1 MKKAIVY
8 IILLIIFSSGCKYF
22 EKKRLFSKGVDTML
36 NYVAEMEENELEDT
50 TDFYTG
56 LGDIET
62 ESEISTDSLNNL
74 YQENP
79 TFNSKKFHMI
89 VGCFLIP
96 QNAERYSDKIK
107 DKGYSSE
114 IIIRNDGFHMVTA
127 NAYDNFREGV
137 NDIPRFRSEITQQ
150 AWLYIKR

>member
-8 IILLIIFSSGCKYF
+8 FILTGLLFLGCKSF
-22 EKKRLFSKGVDTML
+22 EKKKLFSKGVDTML
-36 NYVAEMEENELEDT
+36 NYAAELDETKEKDS
-50 TDFYTG
+50 TDYYSG

-62 ESEISTDSLNNL
+62 ESDISADSINSL

-79 TFNSKKFHMI
+79 TFGSKKFYMI

-96 QNAERYSDKIK
+96 QNAERYSNNMKS
-107 DKGYSSE
+107 KGYNSE
-114 IIIRNDGFHMVTA
+114 IIVRNSFHMVTA

-137 NDIPRFRSEITQQ
+137 NDIPRFRSEITPQ
-150 AWLYIKR
+150 AWLYVKR